1 MRQQLGFH
9 GVVARAAQQ
18 RDSFVYPNAIIDLS
32 DFVKP

>member
-9 GVVARAAQQ
+9 GVVTRAAQQ
-18 RDSFVYPNAIIDLS
+18 HDFFVYSHAIIALS